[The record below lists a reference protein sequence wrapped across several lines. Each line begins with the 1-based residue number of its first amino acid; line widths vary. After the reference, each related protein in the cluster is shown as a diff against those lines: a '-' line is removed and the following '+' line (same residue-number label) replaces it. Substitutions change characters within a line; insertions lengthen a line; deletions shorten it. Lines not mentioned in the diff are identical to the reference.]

1 MARICRILA
10 MTCWAFGLLS
20 LPVAVLLKLAPAWA
34 QGLDFSPRGGL
45 VFAST
50 LFLCAL
56 ATREVERMGSSTT

>member
-1 MARICRILA
+1 MARIYQMLVGA
-10 MTCWAFGLLS
+10 CWVVGLLS
-20 LPVAVLLKLAPAWA
+20 LLVSVILKLAPAWA

-45 VFAST
+45 VFASS